1 MHDPTLDPLIV
12 GRSDVV
18 YQLKELKLWHPRFAP
33 SLVDLE
39 PHHRMRLQM
48 RKTLTIILVLLLS
61 IGCVVVIVIGIS
73 GTSKTSKSLEIATP
87 ISSRVITP
95 STGSGQA
102 SQPAEQVA
110 LEGPSQRLVNAAAGT
125 ITWLP
130 KPGDRIEF
138 GTALY
143 AVDHTP
149 IILMEGSL
157 PMYRDIAYKVSDG
170 PDVAQLER
178 NLVNL
183 GYVADEAATGNSS
196 DLTVDYHVTPLTE
209 SSIRSWQLSLG
220 LTSTGVVKQGDV
232 VFRPEAVQ
240 VSELHVALGEVVEA
254 GSVLSVLLN
263 PQE

>member
-1 MHDPTLDPLIV
+1 
-12 GRSDVV
+12 
-18 YQLKELKLWHPRFAP
+18 
-33 SLVDLE
+33 
-39 PHHRMRLQM
+39 M
-48 RKTLTIILVLLLS
+48 RKTLTTIVVLLLS
-61 IGCVVVIVIGIS
+61 IACAVIIVIGIS
-73 GTSKTSKSLEIATP
+73 GTSKKSKSLEIATP
-87 ISSRVITP
+87 ISSRIINP
-95 STGSGQA
+95 SASSSQA
-102 SQPAEQVA
+102 SQSAQYAA
-110 LEGPSQRLVNAAAGT
+110 LEGPSQRLANAAAGT

-130 KPGDRIEF
+130 KPGDLIEF

-143 AVDHTP
+143 AVDHKP

-196 DLTVDYHVTPLTE
+196 DLTVDHHVTPLTE

-240 VSELHVALGEVVEA
+240 ISELHVALGEVIEA

-263 PQE
+263 PEE

>member
-1 MHDPTLDPLIV
+1 
-12 GRSDVV
+12 
-18 YQLKELKLWHPRFAP
+18 
-33 SLVDLE
+33 
-39 PHHRMRLQM
+39 M
-48 RKTLTIILVLLLS
+48 RKTLTTILVLLLS
-61 IGCVVVIVIGIS
+61 IACVVVIVIGIS
-73 GTSKTSKSLEIATP
+73 GTSKKSNSLDIATP
-87 ISSRVITP
+87 ISTRVITP
-95 STGSGQA
+95 SASSGKA
-102 SQPAEQVA
+102 SQPDEHAF
-110 LEGPSQRLVNAAAGT
+110 LEGPSQRLINVAAGT
-125 ITWLP
+125 VTWLP

-143 AVDHTP
+143 AVDHKP
-149 IILMEGSL
+149 VILMEGSL

-183 GYVADEAATGNSS
+183 GYVADEAATGSSS

-209 SSIRSWQLSLG
+209 SSIKLWQLSLG

-232 VFRPEAVQ
+232 VFRPETVQ
-240 VSELHVALGEVVEA
+240 VSELHAALGEVIEA

>member
-1 MHDPTLDPLIV
+1 
-12 GRSDVV
+12 
-18 YQLKELKLWHPRFAP
+18 
-33 SLVDLE
+33 
-39 PHHRMRLQM
+39 M
-48 RKTLTIILVLLLS
+48 RKTLTTIVVLLLS
-61 IGCVVVIVIGIS
+61 IACAVVIVIGIS
-73 GTSKTSKSLEIATP
+73 GTSKKSKSLEIATP
-87 ISSRVITP
+87 ISSRIINP
-95 STGSGQA
+95 SA
-102 SQPAEQVA
+102 SSSQVSQSAEHA
-110 LEGPSQRLVNAAAGT
+110 PLEGPSQRLANAAAGT

-130 KPGDRIEF
+130 KPGDLIEF

-143 AVDHTP
+143 AVDHKP

-157 PMYRDIAYKVSDG
+157 PMYRDIAYRVSDG

-183 GYVADEAATGNSS
+183 GYVADEATTGNSS
-196 DLTVDYHVTPLTE
+196 DLTVDHHVTPLTE

-240 VSELHVALGEVVEA
+240 ISELHVALGEVIEA

-263 PQE
+263 PEE

>member
-1 MHDPTLDPLIV
+1 
-12 GRSDVV
+12 
-18 YQLKELKLWHPRFAP
+18 
-33 SLVDLE
+33 
-39 PHHRMRLQM
+39 M
-48 RKTLTIILVLLLS
+48 RKTLTTIVVLLLS
-61 IGCVVVIVIGIS
+61 IACAVVIVIGIS
-73 GTSKTSKSLEIATP
+73 GTSKKSKSLEIATP
-87 ISSRVITP
+87 ISSRIINP
-95 STGSGQA
+95 SASSSQA
-102 SQPAEQVA
+102 SQSVQYAA
-110 LEGPSQRLVNAAAGT
+110 LEGPSQRLANAAAGT

-130 KPGDRIEF
+130 KPGDLIEF

-143 AVDHTP
+143 AVDHKP

-183 GYVADEAATGNSS
+183 GYVADEATTGNSS
-196 DLTVDYHVTPLTE
+196 DLTVDHHVTPLTE

-240 VSELHVALGEVVEA
+240 ISELHVALGEVIEA

-263 PQE
+263 PEE

>member
-1 MHDPTLDPLIV
+1 
-12 GRSDVV
+12 
-18 YQLKELKLWHPRFAP
+18 
-33 SLVDLE
+33 
-39 PHHRMRLQM
+39 M
-48 RKTLTIILVLLLS
+48 RKTLTTIVVLLLS
-61 IGCVVVIVIGIS
+61 IACAVVIVIGIS
-73 GTSKTSKSLEIATP
+73 GTSKKSKSLEIATP
-87 ISSRVITP
+87 ISSRIINP
-95 STGSGQA
+95 SASSSQA
-102 SQPAEQVA
+102 SQSAQYAA
-110 LEGPSQRLVNAAAGT
+110 LKGPSQRLANAAAGT

-130 KPGDRIEF
+130 KPGDLIEF

-143 AVDHTP
+143 AVDHKP

-183 GYVADEAATGNSS
+183 GYVADEATTGNSS
-196 DLTVDYHVTPLTE
+196 DLTVDHHVTPLTE

-240 VSELHVALGEVVEA
+240 ISELHVALGEVIEA

-263 PQE
+263 PEE

>member
-1 MHDPTLDPLIV
+1 
-12 GRSDVV
+12 
-18 YQLKELKLWHPRFAP
+18 
-33 SLVDLE
+33 
-39 PHHRMRLQM
+39 M
-48 RKTLTIILVLLLS
+48 RKTLTTIVVLLLS
-61 IGCVVVIVIGIS
+61 IACAVVIVIGIS
-73 GTSKTSKSLEIATP
+73 GTSKKSKSLEIATP
-87 ISSRVITP
+87 ISSRIINP
-95 STGSGQA
+95 SA
-102 SQPAEQVA
+102 SSSQVSQSAEHA
-110 LEGPSQRLVNAAAGT
+110 PLEGPSQRLANAAAGT

-130 KPGDRIEF
+130 KPGDLIEF

-143 AVDHTP
+143 AVDHKP

-183 GYVADEAATGNSS
+183 GYVADEATTGNSS
-196 DLTVDYHVTPLTE
+196 DLTVDHHVTPLTE

-240 VSELHVALGEVVEA
+240 ISELHVALGEVIEA

-263 PQE
+263 PEE

>member
-1 MHDPTLDPLIV
+1 
-12 GRSDVV
+12 
-18 YQLKELKLWHPRFAP
+18 
-33 SLVDLE
+33 
-39 PHHRMRLQM
+39 M
-48 RKTLTIILVLLLS
+48 RKTLTTIVVLLLS
-61 IGCVVVIVIGIS
+61 IACAVVIVIGIS
-73 GTSKTSKSLEIATP
+73 GTSKKSKSLEIATP
-87 ISSRVITP
+87 ISSRIINP
-95 STGSGQA
+95 SASSSQA
-102 SQPAEQVA
+102 SQSAQYAA
-110 LEGPSQRLVNAAAGT
+110 LEGPSQRLANAAAGT

-130 KPGDRIEF
+130 KPGDLIEF

-143 AVDHTP
+143 AVDHRP

-183 GYVADEAATGNSS
+183 GYVADEATTGNSS
-196 DLTVDYHVTPLTE
+196 DLTVDHHVTPLTE

-240 VSELHVALGEVVEA
+240 ISELHVALGEVIEA

-263 PQE
+263 PEE

>member
-1 MHDPTLDPLIV
+1 
-12 GRSDVV
+12 
-18 YQLKELKLWHPRFAP
+18 
-33 SLVDLE
+33 
-39 PHHRMRLQM
+39 M
-48 RKTLTIILVLLLS
+48 RKTLTTIVVLLLS
-61 IGCVVVIVIGIS
+61 IACAVVIVIGIS
-73 GTSKTSKSLEIATP
+73 GTSKKSKSLEIATP
-87 ISSRVITP
+87 ISSRIINP
-95 STGSGQA
+95 SASSSQA
-102 SQPAEQVA
+102 AQSVQYAA
-110 LEGPSQRLVNAAAGT
+110 LEGPSQRLANAAAGT

-130 KPGDRIEF
+130 KPGDLIEF

-143 AVDHTP
+143 AVDHKP

-183 GYVADEAATGNSS
+183 GYVADEATTGNSS
-196 DLTVDYHVTPLTE
+196 DLTVDHHVTPLTE

-240 VSELHVALGEVVEA
+240 ISELHVALGEVIEA

-263 PQE
+263 PEE

>member
-1 MHDPTLDPLIV
+1 
-12 GRSDVV
+12 
-18 YQLKELKLWHPRFAP
+18 
-33 SLVDLE
+33 
-39 PHHRMRLQM
+39 MRLQM

-102 SQPAEQVA
+102 SQPAEPAA
-110 LEGPSQRLVNAAAGT
+110 LEGPSQR
-125 ITWLP
+125 LP

>member
-1 MHDPTLDPLIV
+1 
-12 GRSDVV
+12 
-18 YQLKELKLWHPRFAP
+18 
-33 SLVDLE
+33 
-39 PHHRMRLQM
+39 M
-48 RKTLTIILVLLLS
+48 RKTLTTIVVLLLS
-61 IGCVVVIVIGIS
+61 IACAVVIVIGIS
-73 GTSKTSKSLEIATP
+73 GTSKKSKSLEIATP
-87 ISSRVITP
+87 ISSRIINP
-95 STGSGQA
+95 SASSSQA
-102 SQPAEQVA
+102 SQSVQYAA
-110 LEGPSQRLVNAAAGT
+110 LEGPSQRLANAAAGT

-130 KPGDRIEF
+130 KPGDLIEF

-143 AVDHTP
+143 AVDHRP

-183 GYVADEAATGNSS
+183 GYVADEATTGNSS
-196 DLTVDYHVTPLTE
+196 DLTVDHHVTPLTE

-240 VSELHVALGEVVEA
+240 ISELHVALGEVIEA

-263 PQE
+263 PEE

>member
-1 MHDPTLDPLIV
+1 
-12 GRSDVV
+12 
-18 YQLKELKLWHPRFAP
+18 
-33 SLVDLE
+33 
-39 PHHRMRLQM
+39 M
-48 RKTLTIILVLLLS
+48 RKTLTTIVVLLLS
-61 IGCVVVIVIGIS
+61 IACAVVIVIGIS
-73 GTSKTSKSLEIATP
+73 GTSKKSKSLEIAAP
-87 ISSRVITP
+87 ISSRIINP
-95 STGSGQA
+95 SASSSQA
-102 SQPAEQVA
+102 SQSAQYAA
-110 LEGPSQRLVNAAAGT
+110 LEGPSQRLANAAAGT

-130 KPGDRIEF
+130 KPGDLIEF

-143 AVDHTP
+143 AVDHKP

-183 GYVADEAATGNSS
+183 GYVADEATTGNSS
-196 DLTVDYHVTPLTE
+196 DLTVDHHVTPLTE

-240 VSELHVALGEVVEA
+240 ISELHVALGEVIEA

-263 PQE
+263 PEE

>member
-1 MHDPTLDPLIV
+1 
-12 GRSDVV
+12 
-18 YQLKELKLWHPRFAP
+18 
-33 SLVDLE
+33 
-39 PHHRMRLQM
+39 M
-48 RKTLTIILVLLLS
+48 RKTLTTIVVLLLS
-61 IGCVVVIVIGIS
+61 IACAVVIVIGIS
-73 GTSKTSKSLEIATP
+73 GTSKKSKSLEIAAP
-87 ISSRVITP
+87 ISSRIINP
-95 STGSGQA
+95 SA
-102 SQPAEQVA
+102 SSSQVSQSAEHAA
-110 LEGPSQRLVNAAAGT
+110 LEGPSQRLANAADGT

-130 KPGDRIEF
+130 KPGDLIEF

-143 AVDHTP
+143 AVDHRP

-183 GYVADEAATGNSS
+183 GYVADEATTGNSS
-196 DLTVDYHVTPLTE
+196 DLTVDHHVTPLTE

-240 VSELHVALGEVVEA
+240 ISELHVALGEVIEA

-263 PQE
+263 PEE

>member
-1 MHDPTLDPLIV
+1 
-12 GRSDVV
+12 
-18 YQLKELKLWHPRFAP
+18 
-33 SLVDLE
+33 
-39 PHHRMRLQM
+39 M
-48 RKTLTIILVLLLS
+48 RKTLTTIVVLLLS
-61 IGCVVVIVIGIS
+61 IACAVVIVIGIS
-73 GTSKTSKSLEIATP
+73 GTSKKSKSLEIATP
-87 ISSRVITP
+87 ISSRIINP
-95 STGSGQA
+95 SASSSQA
-102 SQPAEQVA
+102 SQSAQYAA
-110 LEGPSQRLVNAAAGT
+110 LEGPSQRLANAAAGT

-130 KPGDRIEF
+130 KPGDLIEF

-143 AVDHTP
+143 AVDHKP

-183 GYVADEAATGNSS
+183 GYVADEATTGNSS
-196 DLTVDYHVTPLTE
+196 DLTVDHHVTPLTE

-240 VSELHVALGEVVEA
+240 ISELHVALGEVIEA

-263 PQE
+263 PEE

>member
-1 MHDPTLDPLIV
+1 
-12 GRSDVV
+12 
-18 YQLKELKLWHPRFAP
+18 
-33 SLVDLE
+33 
-39 PHHRMRLQM
+39 M
-48 RKTLTIILVLLLS
+48 RKTLTTIVVLLLS
-61 IGCVVVIVIGIS
+61 IACAVVIVIGIS
-73 GTSKTSKSLEIATP
+73 GTSKKSKSLEIATP
-87 ISSRVITP
+87 ISSRIINP
-95 STGSGQA
+95 GASSSQA
-102 SQPAEQVA
+102 SQSAQYAA
-110 LEGPSQRLVNAAAGT
+110 LEGPSQRLANAAAGT

-130 KPGDRIEF
+130 KPGDLIEF

-143 AVDHTP
+143 AVDHKP

-183 GYVADEAATGNSS
+183 GYVADEATTGNSS
-196 DLTVDYHVTPLTE
+196 DLTVDHHVTPLTE

-240 VSELHVALGEVVEA
+240 ISELHVALGEVIEA

-263 PQE
+263 PEE

>member
-1 MHDPTLDPLIV
+1 
-12 GRSDVV
+12 
-18 YQLKELKLWHPRFAP
+18 
-33 SLVDLE
+33 
-39 PHHRMRLQM
+39 M
-48 RKTLTIILVLLLS
+48 RKTLTTIVVLLLS
-61 IGCVVVIVIGIS
+61 IACAVVIVIGIS
-73 GTSKTSKSLEIATP
+73 GTSKKSKSLEIAAP
-87 ISSRVITP
+87 ISSRIINP
-95 STGSGQA
+95 SASSSQA
-102 SQPAEQVA
+102 SQSAQYAA
-110 LEGPSQRLVNAAAGT
+110 LEGPSQRLANAAAGT

-130 KPGDRIEF
+130 KPGDLIEF

-143 AVDHTP
+143 AVDHKP

-183 GYVADEAATGNSS
+183 GYVADEATTGNSS
-196 DLTVDYHVTPLTE
+196 DLTVDHHVTPLTE

-240 VSELHVALGEVVEA
+240 ISELHVALGEVVEA

-263 PQE
+263 PEE

>member
-1 MHDPTLDPLIV
+1 
-12 GRSDVV
+12 
-18 YQLKELKLWHPRFAP
+18 
-33 SLVDLE
+33 
-39 PHHRMRLQM
+39 M
-48 RKTLTIILVLLLS
+48 RKTLTTIVVLLLS
-61 IGCVVVIVIGIS
+61 IACAVVIVIGIS
-73 GTSKTSKSLEIATP
+73 GTSKKSKSLEIATP
-87 ISSRVITP
+87 ISSRIINP
-95 STGSGQA
+95 SASSSQA
-102 SQPAEQVA
+102 SQSAQYAA
-110 LEGPSQRLVNAAAGT
+110 LEGPSQRLANAAAGT

-130 KPGDRIEF
+130 KPGDLIEF

-143 AVDHTP
+143 AVDHKP

-183 GYVADEAATGNSS
+183 GYVADEATTGNSS
-196 DLTVDYHVTPLTE
+196 DLTVDHHVTPLTE

-240 VSELHVALGEVVEA
+240 ISELHVALGEVIEA
-254 GSVLSVLLN
+254 GSVLAVLLN
-263 PQE
+263 PEE

>member
-1 MHDPTLDPLIV
+1 
-12 GRSDVV
+12 
-18 YQLKELKLWHPRFAP
+18 
-33 SLVDLE
+33 
-39 PHHRMRLQM
+39 M
-48 RKTLTIILVLLLS
+48 RKTLTTIVVLLLS
-61 IGCVVVIVIGIS
+61 IACAVIIVIGIS
-73 GTSKTSKSLEIATP
+73 GTSKKSKSLEIATP
-87 ISSRVITP
+87 ISSRIINP
-95 STGSGQA
+95 SA
-102 SQPAEQVA
+102 SSSQVSQSAEHA
-110 LEGPSQRLVNAAAGT
+110 PLEGPSQRLANAAAGT

-130 KPGDRIEF
+130 KPGDLIEF

-143 AVDHTP
+143 AVDHKP

-183 GYVADEAATGNSS
+183 GYVADEATTGNSS
-196 DLTVDYHVTPLTE
+196 DLTVDHHVTPLTE

-240 VSELHVALGEVVEA
+240 ISELHVALGEVIEA

-263 PQE
+263 PEE

>member
-1 MHDPTLDPLIV
+1 
-12 GRSDVV
+12 
-18 YQLKELKLWHPRFAP
+18 
-33 SLVDLE
+33 
-39 PHHRMRLQM
+39 M
-48 RKTLTIILVLLLS
+48 RKTLTTIVVLLLS
-61 IGCVVVIVIGIS
+61 IACAVVIVIGIS
-73 GTSKTSKSLEIATP
+73 GTSKKSKSLEIATP
-87 ISSRVITP
+87 ISSRIINP
-95 STGSGQA
+95 SASSSQA
-102 SQPAEQVA
+102 SQSVQYAA
-110 LEGPSQRLVNAAAGT
+110 LEGPSQRLANAAAGT

-130 KPGDRIEF
+130 KPGDLIEF

-143 AVDHTP
+143 AVDHKP

-183 GYVADEAATGNSS
+183 GYVADEATTGNSR
-196 DLTVDYHVTPLTE
+196 DLTVDHHVTPLTE

-240 VSELHVALGEVVEA
+240 ISELHVALGEVIEA

-263 PQE
+263 PEE

>member
-1 MHDPTLDPLIV
+1 
-12 GRSDVV
+12 
-18 YQLKELKLWHPRFAP
+18 
-33 SLVDLE
+33 
-39 PHHRMRLQM
+39 M
-48 RKTLTIILVLLLS
+48 RKTLTTIVVLLLS
-61 IGCVVVIVIGIS
+61 IACAVVIVIGIS
-73 GTSKTSKSLEIATP
+73 GTSKKSKSLEIATP
-87 ISSRVITP
+87 ISSRIINP
-95 STGSGQA
+95 SASSSQA
-102 SQPAEQVA
+102 SQSAQYAA
-110 LEGPSQRLVNAAAGT
+110 LEGPSQRLANAAAGT

-130 KPGDRIEF
+130 KPGDLIEF

-143 AVDHTP
+143 AVDHQP

-183 GYVADEAATGNSS
+183 GYVADEATTGNSS
-196 DLTVDYHVTPLTE
+196 DLTVDHHVTPLTE

-240 VSELHVALGEVVEA
+240 ISELHVALGEVIEA

-263 PQE
+263 PEE

>member
-1 MHDPTLDPLIV
+1 
-12 GRSDVV
+12 
-18 YQLKELKLWHPRFAP
+18 
-33 SLVDLE
+33 
-39 PHHRMRLQM
+39 M
-48 RKTLTIILVLLLS
+48 RKTLTTIVVLLLS
-61 IGCVVVIVIGIS
+61 IACAVVIFIGIS
-73 GTSKTSKSLEIATP
+73 GTSKKSKSLEIATP
-87 ISSRVITP
+87 ISSRIINP
-95 STGSGQA
+95 SASSSQA
-102 SQPAEQVA
+102 SQSAQYAA
-110 LEGPSQRLVNAAAGT
+110 LEGPSQRLANAAAGT

-130 KPGDRIEF
+130 KPGDLIEF

-143 AVDHTP
+143 AVDHKP

-196 DLTVDYHVTPLTE
+196 DLTVDHHVTPLTE

-240 VSELHVALGEVVEA
+240 ISELHVALGEVIEA

-263 PQE
+263 PEE

>member
-1 MHDPTLDPLIV
+1 
-12 GRSDVV
+12 
-18 YQLKELKLWHPRFAP
+18 
-33 SLVDLE
+33 
-39 PHHRMRLQM
+39 M
-48 RKTLTIILVLLLS
+48 RKTLTTIVVLLLS
-61 IGCVVVIVIGIS
+61 FACAVVIVIGIS
-73 GTSKTSKSLEIATP
+73 GTSKKSKSLEIATP
-87 ISSRVITP
+87 ISSRIINP
-95 STGSGQA
+95 SA
-102 SQPAEQVA
+102 SSSQVSQSAEHA
-110 LEGPSQRLVNAAAGT
+110 PLEGPSQRLANAAAGT

-130 KPGDRIEF
+130 KPGDLIEF

-143 AVDHTP
+143 AVDHKP
-149 IILMEGSL
+149 IILMEGAL

-183 GYVADEAATGNSS
+183 GYVADEATTGNSS
-196 DLTVDYHVTPLTE
+196 DLTVDHHVTPLTE

-240 VSELHVALGEVVEA
+240 ISELHVALGEVIEA

-263 PQE
+263 PEE

>member
-1 MHDPTLDPLIV
+1 
-12 GRSDVV
+12 
-18 YQLKELKLWHPRFAP
+18 
-33 SLVDLE
+33 
-39 PHHRMRLQM
+39 M
-48 RKTLTIILVLLLS
+48 RKTLTTIVVLLLS
-61 IGCVVVIVIGIS
+61 IACAVVIVIGIS
-73 GTSKTSKSLEIATP
+73 GASKKSKSLEIATP
-87 ISSRVITP
+87 ISSRIINP
-95 STGSGQA
+95 SASSSQA
-102 SQPAEQVA
+102 SQSAQYAA
-110 LEGPSQRLVNAAAGT
+110 LEGPSQRLANAAAGT

-130 KPGDRIEF
+130 KPGDLIEF

-143 AVDHTP
+143 AVDHKP

-196 DLTVDYHVTPLTE
+196 DLTVDHHVTPLTE

-240 VSELHVALGEVVEA
+240 ISELHVALGEVIEA

-263 PQE
+263 PEE

>member
-1 MHDPTLDPLIV
+1 
-12 GRSDVV
+12 
-18 YQLKELKLWHPRFAP
+18 
-33 SLVDLE
+33 
-39 PHHRMRLQM
+39 M
-48 RKTLTIILVLLLS
+48 RKTLTTIVVLLLS
-61 IGCVVVIVIGIS
+61 IACAVVIVIGIS
-73 GTSKTSKSLEIATP
+73 GTSKKSKSLEIAAP
-87 ISSRVITP
+87 ISSRIINP
-95 STGSGQA
+95 SASSSQA
-102 SQPAEQVA
+102 SQSVQYAA
-110 LEGPSQRLVNAAAGT
+110 LEGPSQRLANAAAGT

-130 KPGDRIEF
+130 KPGDLIEF

-143 AVDHTP
+143 AVDHKP

-183 GYVADEAATGNSS
+183 GYVADEATTGNSS
-196 DLTVDYHVTPLTE
+196 DLTVDHHVTPLTE

-240 VSELHVALGEVVEA
+240 ISELHVALGEVIEA

-263 PQE
+263 PEE

>member
-1 MHDPTLDPLIV
+1 
-12 GRSDVV
+12 
-18 YQLKELKLWHPRFAP
+18 
-33 SLVDLE
+33 
-39 PHHRMRLQM
+39 M
-48 RKTLTIILVLLLS
+48 RKTLTTIDVLLLS
-61 IGCVVVIVIGIS
+61 IACAVVIVIGIS
-73 GTSKTSKSLEIATP
+73 GTSKKSKSLEIATP
-87 ISSRVITP
+87 ISSRIINP
-95 STGSGQA
+95 SASSSQA
-102 SQPAEQVA
+102 SQSAQYAA
-110 LEGPSQRLVNAAAGT
+110 LEGPSQRLANAAAGT

-130 KPGDRIEF
+130 KPGDLIEF

-143 AVDHTP
+143 AVDHRP

-183 GYVADEAATGNSS
+183 GYVADEATTGNSS
-196 DLTVDYHVTPLTE
+196 DLTVDHHVTPLTE

-240 VSELHVALGEVVEA
+240 ISELHVALGEVIEA

-263 PQE
+263 PEE

>member
-1 MHDPTLDPLIV
+1 
-12 GRSDVV
+12 
-18 YQLKELKLWHPRFAP
+18 
-33 SLVDLE
+33 
-39 PHHRMRLQM
+39 M
-48 RKTLTIILVLLLS
+48 RKTLTTIVVLLLS
-61 IGCVVVIVIGIS
+61 IVCAVVIVIGIS
-73 GTSKTSKSLEIATP
+73 GTSKKSKSLEIATP
-87 ISSRVITP
+87 ISSRIINP
-95 STGSGQA
+95 SASSSQA
-102 SQPAEQVA
+102 SQSVQYAA
-110 LEGPSQRLVNAAAGT
+110 LEGPSQRLANAAAGT

-130 KPGDRIEF
+130 KPGDLIEF

-143 AVDHTP
+143 AVDHKP

-183 GYVADEAATGNSS
+183 GYVADEATTGNSS
-196 DLTVDYHVTPLTE
+196 DLTVDHHVTPLTE

-240 VSELHVALGEVVEA
+240 ISELHVALGEVIEA

-263 PQE
+263 PEE

>member
-1 MHDPTLDPLIV
+1 
-12 GRSDVV
+12 
-18 YQLKELKLWHPRFAP
+18 
-33 SLVDLE
+33 
-39 PHHRMRLQM
+39 M
-48 RKTLTIILVLLLS
+48 RKTLTTIVVLLLS
-61 IGCVVVIVIGIS
+61 IACAVVIVIGIS
-73 GTSKTSKSLEIATP
+73 GTSKKSKSLEIATP
-87 ISSRVITP
+87 ISSRIINP
-95 STGSGQA
+95 SA
-102 SQPAEQVA
+102 SSSQVSQSAEHAA
-110 LEGPSQRLVNAAAGT
+110 LEGPSQRLANAAAGT

-130 KPGDRIEF
+130 KPGDLIEF

-143 AVDHTP
+143 AVDDKP

-183 GYVADEAATGNSS
+183 GYVADEATTGNSS
-196 DLTVDYHVTPLTE
+196 DLTVDHHVTPLTE

-240 VSELHVALGEVVEA
+240 ISELHVALGEVVEA

-263 PQE
+263 PEE

>member
-1 MHDPTLDPLIV
+1 VHDSTLDPPIV

-95 STGSGQA
+95 SAGAGQA
-102 SQPAEQVA
+102 SQPVEQVA

-143 AVDHTP
+143 AVDHKP
-149 IILMEGSL
+149 VILMEGSL

-183 GYVADEAATGNSS
+183 GYVADEAATGNPS

-209 SSIRSWQLSLG
+209 SSIRSWHLSLG

-240 VSELHVALGEVVEA
+240 VSELHVAIGEVVEA

-263 PQE
+263 PRE

>member
-1 MHDPTLDPLIV
+1 
-12 GRSDVV
+12 
-18 YQLKELKLWHPRFAP
+18 
-33 SLVDLE
+33 
-39 PHHRMRLQM
+39 M
-48 RKTLTIILVLLLS
+48 RKTLTTIVVLLLS
-61 IGCVVVIVIGIS
+61 IACAVVIVIGIS
-73 GTSKTSKSLEIATP
+73 GTSKKSKSLEIATP
-87 ISSRVITP
+87 ISSRIINP
-95 STGSGQA
+95 SA
-102 SQPAEQVA
+102 SSSQVSQSAEHA
-110 LEGPSQRLVNAAAGT
+110 PLEGPSQRLANAAAGT

-130 KPGDRIEF
+130 KPGDLIEF

-143 AVDHTP
+143 AVDHKP

-183 GYVADEAATGNSS
+183 GYVADEATTGNSS
-196 DLTVDYHVTPLTE
+196 DLTVDHHVTPLTE

-240 VSELHVALGEVVEA
+240 ISELHVALGEVVEA

-263 PQE
+263 PEE

>member
-1 MHDPTLDPLIV
+1 
-12 GRSDVV
+12 
-18 YQLKELKLWHPRFAP
+18 
-33 SLVDLE
+33 
-39 PHHRMRLQM
+39 M
-48 RKTLTIILVLLLS
+48 RKTLTTIVVLLLS
-61 IGCVVVIVIGIS
+61 IACAVVIVIGIS
-73 GTSKTSKSLEIATP
+73 GTSKKSKSLEIATP
-87 ISSRVITP
+87 ISSRIINP
-95 STGSGQA
+95 SASSSQA
-102 SQPAEQVA
+102 SQSVQYAA
-110 LEGPSQRLVNAAAGT
+110 LEGPSQRLANAAAGT

-130 KPGDRIEF
+130 KPGDLIEF

-143 AVDHTP
+143 AVDHKP

-196 DLTVDYHVTPLTE
+196 DLTVDHHVTPLTE

-240 VSELHVALGEVVEA
+240 ISELHVALGEVIEA

-263 PQE
+263 PEE